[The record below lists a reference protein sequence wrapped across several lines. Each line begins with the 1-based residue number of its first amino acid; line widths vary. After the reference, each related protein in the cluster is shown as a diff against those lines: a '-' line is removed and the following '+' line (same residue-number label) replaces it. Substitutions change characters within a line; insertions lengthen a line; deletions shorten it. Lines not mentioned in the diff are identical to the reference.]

1 MTGREKHERIKIG
14 KICFRLMKLLY
25 FLKQNSQV
33 GQDRAGKIKT
43 GKKIFFLNWKI
54 NTYFKNRRA

>member
-43 GKKIFFLNWKI
+43 GKKIFF
-54 NTYFKNRRA
+54 